1 MVGVATLY
9 VRDVPDD
16 LYERLR
22 EQARRSHRSI
32 GTTAIDLLRAE
43 LPERRNSLTIS
54 EWLERARAMRER
66 NPPVTGSAADL
77 IREDRDR

>member
-1 MVGVATLY
+1 MATLY

-22 EQARRSHRSI
+22 EQARSSRRSI
-32 GTTAIDLLRAE
+32 GATAIELLRAE
-43 LPERRNSLTIS
+43 LPKRRGSLTIS
-54 EWLERARAMRER
+54 EWLERAREIRER
-66 NPPVTGSAADL
+66 TSRCAEVSAAEL

>member
-1 MVGVATLY
+1 VATLY

-22 EQARRSHRSI
+22 EEARNSRRSI
-32 GTTAIDLLRAE
+32 GATAIELLRAE

-54 EWLERARAMRER
+54 EWLERAREMRER
-66 NPPVTGSAADL
+66 SSPATDSAADL

>member
-1 MVGVATLY
+1 MATLY

-22 EQARRSHRSI
+22 EEARSSRRSI
-32 GTTAIDLLRAE
+32 GATAIELLRAE
-43 LPERRNSLTIS
+43 LPERRGLTIS

-66 NPPVTGSAADL
+66 HAPVADSAAEL

>member
-1 MVGVATLY
+1 MATLY

-22 EQARRSHRSI
+22 EQAQRSRRSI
-32 GTTAIDLLRAE
+32 GATTIDLLRAE
-43 LPERRNSLTIS
+43 LPERRNGLTIS
-54 EWLERARAMRER
+54 EWLERAREMRER
-66 NPPVTGSAADL
+66 NPAVTDSAADL

>member
-1 MVGVATLY
+1 MATLY

-22 EQARRSHRSI
+22 EEAQRSRRSI
-32 GTTAIDLLRAE
+32 GATAIELLRAE
-43 LPERRNSLTIS
+43 LPERRRRGLTIS
-54 EWLERARAMRER
+54 EWLERAREMRER
-66 NPPVTGSAADL
+66 HPAVTDSAADL

>member
-1 MVGVATLY
+1 MATLY

-22 EQARRSHRSI
+22 EQARSSRRSI
-32 GTTAIDLLRAE
+32 GATTIDLLRAE
-43 LPERRNSLTIS
+43 LPERRNSLTIA

-66 NPPVTGSAADL
+66 SAPSTVSAADL

>member
-1 MVGVATLY
+1 MATLY

-22 EQARRSHRSI
+22 EEARSSRRSI
-32 GTTAIDLLRAE
+32 GATAIELLRAE

-66 NPPVTGSAADL
+66 TRPSEGPTVVDD
-77 IREDRDR
+77 IRADRDR